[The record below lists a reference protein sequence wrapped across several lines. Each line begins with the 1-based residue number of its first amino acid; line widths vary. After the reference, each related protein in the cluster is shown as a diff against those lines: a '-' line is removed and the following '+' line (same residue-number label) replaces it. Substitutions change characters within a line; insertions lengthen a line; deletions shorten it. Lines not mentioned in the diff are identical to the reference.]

1 MQKKKNNLLEK
12 IVKKDYNNELEEVLE
27 NKKFDEYAKSTL
39 LGILYKVEAAYNDME
54 TVKRD
59 VKTKDEYI
67 ENIISIV
74 KNNCNSIKII
84 KMSDEN
90 SEIPEHKTYVI
101 DKKNKTIIAYP
112 IERKIL
118 YAIAKISNKEQIVK
132 DDYYI
137 LNETLSE
144 FLNVGYNIDM
154 VEPLRDFNGYS
165 WTTIPQEIE
174 SIDHNLIYQI
184 LRILVGHKF
193 LDKWVKNKEFM
204 IDYFYEFKEI
214 LEDKYGEEN
223 AKNIVK
229 LLEKISVLLSAKFDK
244 EKYNTIIEAK
254 EDTEEKLEKIKDKA
268 VFLEEVTE
276 QKKQITKEIKEL
288 DEKINDKKLLQEEYI
303 SRNEKLNL
311 ENKIFSMR
319 VLAKILAQEKE
330 EKQKKLSELNDIMN
344 PKDFIKYQKKLDDR
358 YEYLSMLN
366 AKNIDEK
373 LDTLKIQFLKEFLE
387 CLKINIKKAE
397 TKSEIE
403 KIIYDFRYYLLL
415 QYDTNKKVKKVE
427 ELIETED
434 EISKLII
441 KKAIGLK
448 VFEKI
453 TEDEEKNYKVLKN
466 LFTLRIIKLE
476 DAHLKITKEKGKYFL
491 KVFDE
496 KEFEEK
502 IQLE

>member
-1 MQKKKNNLLEK
+1 M
-12 IVKKDYNNELEEVLE
+12 
-27 NKKFDEYAKSTL
+27 
-39 LGILYKVEAAYNDME
+39 G
-54 TVKRD
+54 
-59 VKTKDEYI
+59 
-67 ENIISIV
+67 
-74 KNNCNSIKII
+74 
-84 KMSDEN
+84 
-90 SEIPEHKTYVI
+90 
-101 DKKNKTIIAYP
+101 
-112 IERKIL
+112 
-118 YAIAKISNKEQIVK
+118 
-132 DDYYI
+132 
-137 LNETLSE
+137 
-144 FLNVGYNIDM
+144 
-154 VEPLRDFNGYS
+154 
-165 WTTIPQEIE
+165 
-174 SIDHNLIYQI
+174 
-184 LRILVGHKF
+184 
-193 LDKWVKNKEFM
+193 KNKEFM

-453 TEDEEKNYKVLKN
+453 TEDEEK
-466 LFTLRIIKLE
+466 IIK
-476 DAHLKITKEKGKYFL
+476 Y
-491 KVFDE
+491 
-496 KEFEEK
+496 
-502 IQLE
+502 